1 MKTTRTSKT
10 FLLGM
15 LILAGSGLFAQSAGT
30 GKPAA
35 GDEKKYR
42 LYLVKDENGNKE
54 VIDKTFSSK
63 EEMDKYIEQNKIE
76 VPEVSEAP
84 VPPTPPTPPC
94 PAANTKTHGDKTDE
108 KGCDQKQKKIIIIE
122 KEEGSN
128 QGQPSLEITYQ
139 NLSAE
144 ERAAIIQ
151 ELLNQKGKEVQI
163 VHQQKTVGP
172 VKS

>member
-1 MKTTRTSKT
+1 MKTIRTSKT
-10 FLLGM
+10 FLLSM
-15 LILAGSGLFAQSAGT
+15 LLLAASALFAQSAAT
-30 GKPAA
+30 GKTASQ
-35 GDEKKYR
+35 DEKKYR

-63 EEMDKYIEQNKIE
+63 EEMDKYIEQNKID
-76 VPEVSEAP
+76 VPEVSAGP

-94 PAANTKTHGDKTDE
+94 PATNSKSHGDKHDG
-108 KGCDQKQKKIIIIE
+108 KGCEQKEKKIIIIE
-122 KEEGSN
+122 KEEGSVN
-128 QGQPSLEITYQ
+128 GQPSLEITYQ

-144 ERAAIIQ
+144 ERAVIIQ

-163 VHQQKTVGP
+163 VHQQKTVAP